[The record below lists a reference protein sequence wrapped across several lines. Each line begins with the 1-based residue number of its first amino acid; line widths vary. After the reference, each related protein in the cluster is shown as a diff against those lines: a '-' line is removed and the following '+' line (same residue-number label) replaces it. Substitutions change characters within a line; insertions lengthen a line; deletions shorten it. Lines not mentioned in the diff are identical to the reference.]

1 MPPRQRFVEPFVG
14 VQQGPPSILAR
25 FLRILFPSLLPSL
38 WTMPIPLAW
47 TDGKRKEQW
56 PFLHFEPP
64 LRASAGSPSSP
75 HSQPHGPFVAGGV
88 SWRLKLYPLL
98 RGRWTLSRSTIY
110 IGVLHPLPH
119 MHNHNLEL
127 GGTMNKGHLP
137 PHTGKASTALLRRFD
152 IVNKGERRS
161 FHHSVL
167 RSTFIRNSVDVRVL
181 RRENGTTGLL
191 NRRINKLAM
200 QLLAAATY

>member
-1 MPPRQRFVEPFVG
+1 MRSKRGKPLFLPPRQRFVEPFVG
-14 VQQGPPSILAR
+14 VQQGPPSILAP

-47 TDGKRKEQW
+47 RDGKRKEQW

-64 LRASAGSPSSP
+64 LRARPSSR
-75 HSQPHGPFVAGGV
+75 SRTHGPFVEGGV
-88 SWRLKLYPLL
+88 SWRPKLYPLL
-98 RGRWTLSRSTIY
+98 RGRWKLSRSTIY

-119 MHNHNLEL
+119 MHNHNLNLEF

-137 PHTGKASTALLRRFD
+137 PHSHRKSLHRAPLRRFD
-152 IVNKGERRS
+152 IVNKGEWRS

-167 RSTFIRNSVDVRVL
+167 RPTFIRNSEKGDGRSQS
-181 RRENGTTGLL
+181 TF
-191 NRRINKLAM
+191 AC
-200 QLLAAATY
+200 